1 MWNTVMGINT
11 ILFVL
16 ASIFLVYAIG
26 AAILTGAWKQLLVA
40 FILFVI
46 TIIAEIIFASL
57 SN

>member
-1 MWNTVMGINT
+1 MGINT